1 MDLIVD
7 KAAHILF
14 DTPTVS
20 EAPTDSF
27 EEDFE
32 PDFFM
37 MDDDIRRKME
47 TKL

>member
-7 KAAHILF
+7 RAAHTLF

-32 PDFFM
+32 PEFFL
-37 MDDDIRRKME
+37 MDEDIRDKM
-47 TKL
+47 